1 MLEDLST
8 AFAAYLVTL
17 RDASLLARLDSTSLV
32 FFNEDDVRSAVSSD
46 DDLNTAYAIHLTV

>member
-8 AFAAYLVTL
+8 AFAAYLLTL

-32 FFNEDDVRSAVSSD
+32 FFNEDDVRAAVASD